1 MIGDAAA
8 FTLPHPRA
16 LLLFGNSGEVDRK
29 TRAIKK
35 QISENKIAKSVKMNI
50 VKSNDEKKLVYGI
63 VLEPDTTDLQMDVI
77 SEDEIET
84 AAHEFLKSF
93 RVVGDNHNTAAKASV
108 VESYIATADGKN
120 GRQAVH
126 GGILDHGR
134 QSRRRSNVGSAE
146 GRRLHGVF
154 NRRKRGAG
162 RVMSEKKTKK
172 RLKNLSVVEVSL
184 VGSPANGKQFLLTKG
199 ERKMELTEKQKGILE
214 TPFDTE
220 EKFVA
225 LLQKEEVS
233 LTDEAQS
240 ALMSSMRM
248 LAAYSEEMPD
258 QLLRMIRDALGMEE
272 EAIDEEEEKA
282 EEVEETKSDADDDI
296 MKSISDLPEEVKAQV
311 QNLFKEKQEAVDR
324 FEEVQKKLDEE
335 KQETIRKEFVVKA
348 NTEYKAHPQH

>member
-1 MIGDAAA
+1 
-8 FTLPHPRA
+8 
-16 LLLFGNSGEVDRK
+16 
-29 TRAIKK
+29 
-35 QISENKIAKSVKMNI
+35 
-50 VKSNDEKKLVYGI
+50 
-63 VLEPDTTDLQMDVI
+63 
-77 SEDEIET
+77 
-84 AAHEFLKSF
+84 
-93 RVVGDNHNTAAKASV
+93 
-108 VESYIATADGKN
+108 
-120 GRQAVH
+120 
-126 GGILDHGR
+126 
-134 QSRRRSNVGSAE
+134 
-146 GRRLHGVF
+146 
-154 NRRKRGAG
+154 
-162 RVMSEKKTKK
+162 MSEKKTKK

-348 NTEYKAHPQH
+348 NTEYKHIPSINAEDLGSVVKCLHDLDPVIAEKIETILKASDRAIEKGGLFDEIGKKNTSTEEGGTAYEKMRRTAAAMVSDGTAGSIEQAIDTVMKNNPNLYTDYLAGN